1 MKKICL
7 FQSFL
12 DYIVDHYSHYSKD
25 SSFIMENNNIGC
37 FKRFKQ
43 ALNCC
48 RNNKHKIALK
58 TTCEDTCCCHG
69 KQVLVVCYDEKSS
82 DSDST
87 DISIT
92 EDNKVKIS

>member
-1 MKKICL
+1 
-7 FQSFL
+7 
-12 DYIVDHYSHYSKD
+12 
-25 SSFIMENNNIGC
+25 MENNNIRC

-58 TTCEDTCCCHG
+58 TTCEDTCCHG
-69 KQVLVVCYDEKSS
+69 KQVLVVAYDEKSS

-92 EDNKVKIS
+92 EDNKVKIK

>member
-1 MKKICL
+1 
-7 FQSFL
+7 
-12 DYIVDHYSHYSKD
+12 
-25 SSFIMENNNIGC
+25 MENNNTGC
-37 FKRFKQ
+37 FQRLKRLFY
-43 ALNCC
+43 CC
-48 RNNKHKIALK
+48 SNNKHKAVLK

-69 KQVLVVCYDEKSS
+69 KQVLVIAYDEKSS

>member
-1 MKKICL
+1 
-7 FQSFL
+7 
-12 DYIVDHYSHYSKD
+12 
-25 SSFIMENNNIGC
+25 MENNNIGC

-43 ALNCC
+43 TLNCC

-69 KQVLVVCYDEKSS
+69 KQVLVIAFDEKSS

-92 EDNKVKIS
+92 EDNKVKIK